1 MNKKLIIATLVAF
14 SAIGVASAEAP
25 LQVEGSV
32 SANAGSGDF
41 APYFMMANRGGTLT
55 QPKAVELRV
64 KALKDFDLSERFSYG
79 FGADLVGGYQSK
91 YTQYDQA
98 VNTPAVQ
105 GHHPNAIWL
114 QQLYGEVKYRGVYL
128 SVGMKERTS
137 PLMNDSLGVGDYT
150 QSNNARPLP
159 QVRAG
164 FVDFQNIPFT
174 NGWVQIQGEIAY
186 GYYMQDDWFEDHFN
200 YYNGF
205 INTGEYYNYK
215 RCYFRTKPSK
225 PFSVTVGMQMVT
237 EFGGTATSY
246 SYDSGEGKVKAKEDC
261 YDTTWKDFV
270 RAFFA
275 SEGGS
280 NPGDAS
286 YHYGN
291 TLGSWDFVA
300 RYRLKDK
307 SEILKIIQ
315 QYSELYDFEEII
327 PISVKNRINT
337 DQIMPVLERFAVEG
351 EHFFPDDIAT
361 DRTERFM
368 CSEIVRE
375 KILRVMQEEI
385 PHGVAVDVEKFKS
398 RMKGDTE
405 IIDISVVIIC
415 EKESHKGMIIGKGG
429 ERLKQIGTMA
439 REDMEDLLQ
448 AKVNLQ
454 CFVKV
459 KEDWRNRERVISDL
473 GMYDED

>member
-1 MNKKLIIATLVAF
+1 MTKNAFIAIT
-14 SAIGVASAEAP
+14 GR
-25 LQVEGSV
+25 
-32 SANAGSGDF
+32 ANAGKSSLTNLLVGEKISIVSEKPQTTRNRINGVLTKGDTQ
-41 APYFMMANRGGTLT
+41 YVFMDTPGMHK
-55 QPKAVELRV
+55 PKT
-64 KALKDFDLSERFSYG
+64 KLSEHMVKSIRQSVDDVDCAILM
-79 FGADLVGGYQSK
+79 ADVTKKISS
-91 YTQYDQA
+91 
-98 VNTPAVQ
+98 
-105 GHHPNAIWL
+105 I
-114 QQLYGEVKYRGVYL
+114 E
-128 SVGMKERTS
+128 
-137 PLMNDSLGVGDYT
+137 
-150 QSNNARPLP
+150 
-159 QVRAG
+159 
-164 FVDFQNIPFT
+164 
-174 NGWVQIQGEIAY
+174 
-186 GYYMQDDWFEDHFN
+186 QDLIRSFASH
-200 YYNGF
+200 
-205 INTGEYYNYK
+205 
-215 RCYFRTKPSK
+215 
-225 PFSVTVGMQMVT
+225 
-237 EFGGTATSY
+237 GTAVVLLLN
-246 SYDSGEGKVKAKEDC
+246 KVD
-261 YDTTWKDFV
+261 
-270 RAFFA
+270 
-275 SEGGS
+275 
-280 NPGDAS
+280 
-286 YHYGN
+286 
-291 TLGSWDFVA
+291 L
-300 RYRLKDK
+300 LKDK

-385 PHGVAVDVEKFKS
+385 PHGVAVDVEKFKT
-398 RMKGDTE
+398 RMKGETE

-473 GMYDED
+473 GMFDED

>member
-1 MNKKLIIATLVAF
+1 MTKNAFIAIT
-14 SAIGVASAEAP
+14 GR
-25 LQVEGSV
+25 
-32 SANAGSGDF
+32 ANAGKSSLTNLLVGEKISIVSEKPQTTRNRINGVLTKGDTQ
-41 APYFMMANRGGTLT
+41 YVFMDTPGMHK
-55 QPKAVELRV
+55 PKT
-64 KALKDFDLSERFSYG
+64 KLSEHMVKSIRQSVDDVDCAILMADVTKKISSIEQDLIRSFS
-79 FGADLVGGYQSK
+79 S
-91 YTQYDQA
+91 
-98 VNTPAVQ
+98 
-105 GHHPNAIWL
+105 H
-114 QQLYGEVKYRGVYL
+114 
-128 SVGMKERTS
+128 
-137 PLMNDSLGVGDYT
+137 
-150 QSNNARPLP
+150 
-159 QVRAG
+159 
-164 FVDFQNIPFT
+164 
-174 NGWVQIQGEIAY
+174 
-186 GYYMQDDWFEDHFN
+186 
-200 YYNGF
+200 
-205 INTGEYYNYK
+205 
-215 RCYFRTKPSK
+215 
-225 PFSVTVGMQMVT
+225 
-237 EFGGTATSY
+237 GTAVVLLLN
-246 SYDSGEGKVKAKEDC
+246 KVD
-261 YDTTWKDFV
+261 
-270 RAFFA
+270 
-275 SEGGS
+275 
-280 NPGDAS
+280 
-286 YHYGN
+286 
-291 TLGSWDFVA
+291 L
-300 RYRLKDK
+300 LKDK

-398 RMKGDTE
+398 RMKGDAE

-439 REDMEDLLQ
+439 RGDMEDLLQ

>member
-1 MNKKLIIATLVAF
+1 MTKNAFIAIT
-14 SAIGVASAEAP
+14 GR
-25 LQVEGSV
+25 
-32 SANAGSGDF
+32 ANAGKSS
-41 APYFMMANRGGTLT
+41 LT
-55 QPKAVELRV
+55 NL
-64 KALKDFDLSERFSYG
+64 
-79 FGADLVGGYQSK
+79 LVGEKISIVSEKPQTTRNRINGVLTK
-91 YTQYDQA
+91 GYTQYVFMD
-98 VNTPAVQ
+98 TPGMHKPKTKLSEHMVKSIRQ
-105 GHHPNAIWL
+105 SVDDVDCAI
-114 QQLYGEVKYRGVYL
+114 
-128 SVGMKERTS
+128 
-137 PLMNDSLGVGDYT
+137 LMADVTKKIS
-150 QSNNARPLP
+150 S
-159 QVRAG
+159 
-164 FVDFQNIPFT
+164 I
-174 NGWVQIQGEIAY
+174 E
-186 GYYMQDDWFEDHFN
+186 QDLIRSFASH
-200 YYNGF
+200 
-205 INTGEYYNYK
+205 
-215 RCYFRTKPSK
+215 
-225 PFSVTVGMQMVT
+225 
-237 EFGGTATSY
+237 GTAVVLLLN
-246 SYDSGEGKVKAKEDC
+246 KVD
-261 YDTTWKDFV
+261 
-270 RAFFA
+270 
-275 SEGGS
+275 
-280 NPGDAS
+280 
-286 YHYGN
+286 
-291 TLGSWDFVA
+291 L
-300 RYRLKDK
+300 LKDK

-439 REDMEDLLQ
+439 RGDMEDLLQ

>member
-1 MNKKLIIATLVAF
+1 MTKNAFIAIT
-14 SAIGVASAEAP
+14 GR
-25 LQVEGSV
+25 
-32 SANAGSGDF
+32 ANAGKSSLTNLLVGEKISIVSEKPQTTRNRINGVLTKGDTQ
-41 APYFMMANRGGTLT
+41 YVFMDTPGMHK
-55 QPKAVELRV
+55 PKT
-64 KALKDFDLSERFSYG
+64 KLSEHMVKSIRQSVDDVDCAILM
-79 FGADLVGGYQSK
+79 ADVTKKISS
-91 YTQYDQA
+91 
-98 VNTPAVQ
+98 
-105 GHHPNAIWL
+105 I
-114 QQLYGEVKYRGVYL
+114 E
-128 SVGMKERTS
+128 
-137 PLMNDSLGVGDYT
+137 
-150 QSNNARPLP
+150 
-159 QVRAG
+159 
-164 FVDFQNIPFT
+164 
-174 NGWVQIQGEIAY
+174 
-186 GYYMQDDWFEDHFN
+186 QDLIRSFASH
-200 YYNGF
+200 
-205 INTGEYYNYK
+205 
-215 RCYFRTKPSK
+215 
-225 PFSVTVGMQMVT
+225 
-237 EFGGTATSY
+237 GTAVVLLLN
-246 SYDSGEGKVKAKEDC
+246 KVD
-261 YDTTWKDFV
+261 
-270 RAFFA
+270 
-275 SEGGS
+275 
-280 NPGDAS
+280 
-286 YHYGN
+286 
-291 TLGSWDFVA
+291 L
-300 RYRLKDK
+300 LKDK

-361 DRTERFM
+361 DCTERFM

-439 REDMEDLLQ
+439 RGDMEDLLQ

>member
-1 MNKKLIIATLVAF
+1 MTKNAFIAIT
-14 SAIGVASAEAP
+14 GR
-25 LQVEGSV
+25 
-32 SANAGSGDF
+32 ANAGKSSLTNLLVGEKISIVSEKPQTTRNRINGVLTKGDTQ
-41 APYFMMANRGGTLT
+41 YVFMDTPGMHK
-55 QPKAVELRV
+55 PKT
-64 KALKDFDLSERFSYG
+64 KLSEHMVKSIRQSVDDVDCAILM
-79 FGADLVGGYQSK
+79 ADVTKKISS
-91 YTQYDQA
+91 
-98 VNTPAVQ
+98 
-105 GHHPNAIWL
+105 I
-114 QQLYGEVKYRGVYL
+114 E
-128 SVGMKERTS
+128 
-137 PLMNDSLGVGDYT
+137 
-150 QSNNARPLP
+150 
-159 QVRAG
+159 
-164 FVDFQNIPFT
+164 
-174 NGWVQIQGEIAY
+174 
-186 GYYMQDDWFEDHFN
+186 QDLIRSFASH
-200 YYNGF
+200 
-205 INTGEYYNYK
+205 
-215 RCYFRTKPSK
+215 
-225 PFSVTVGMQMVT
+225 
-237 EFGGTATSY
+237 GTAVVLLLN
-246 SYDSGEGKVKAKEDC
+246 KVD
-261 YDTTWKDFV
+261 
-270 RAFFA
+270 
-275 SEGGS
+275 
-280 NPGDAS
+280 
-286 YHYGN
+286 
-291 TLGSWDFVA
+291 L
-300 RYRLKDK
+300 LKDK

-385 PHGVAVDVEKFKS
+385 PHGVAVDVEKFKT

-439 REDMEDLLQ
+439 RGDMEDLLQ

>member
-1 MNKKLIIATLVAF
+1 MTKNAFIAIT
-14 SAIGVASAEAP
+14 GR
-25 LQVEGSV
+25 
-32 SANAGSGDF
+32 ANAGKSSLTNLLVGEKISIVSEKPQTTRNRINGVLTKGDTQ
-41 APYFMMANRGGTLT
+41 YVFMDTPGMHK
-55 QPKAVELRV
+55 PKT
-64 KALKDFDLSERFSYG
+64 KLSEHMVKSIRQSVDDVDCAILM
-79 FGADLVGGYQSK
+79 ADVTKKISS
-91 YTQYDQA
+91 
-98 VNTPAVQ
+98 
-105 GHHPNAIWL
+105 I
-114 QQLYGEVKYRGVYL
+114 E
-128 SVGMKERTS
+128 
-137 PLMNDSLGVGDYT
+137 
-150 QSNNARPLP
+150 
-159 QVRAG
+159 
-164 FVDFQNIPFT
+164 
-174 NGWVQIQGEIAY
+174 
-186 GYYMQDDWFEDHFN
+186 QDLIRSFASH
-200 YYNGF
+200 
-205 INTGEYYNYK
+205 
-215 RCYFRTKPSK
+215 
-225 PFSVTVGMQMVT
+225 
-237 EFGGTATSY
+237 GTAVVLLLN
-246 SYDSGEGKVKAKEDC
+246 KVD
-261 YDTTWKDFV
+261 
-270 RAFFA
+270 
-275 SEGGS
+275 
-280 NPGDAS
+280 
-286 YHYGN
+286 
-291 TLGSWDFVA
+291 L
-300 RYRLKDK
+300 LKDK

-439 REDMEDLLQ
+439 RGDMEDLLQ

-459 KEDWRNRERVISDL
+459 KEDWRNRERILNDFGFGDKVTKNSL
-473 GMYDED
+473 G

>member
-1 MNKKLIIATLVAF
+1 MHQA
-14 SAIGVASAEAP
+14 
-25 LQVEGSV
+25 Q
-32 SANAGSGDF
+32 
-41 APYFMMANRGGTLT
+41 
-55 QPKAVELRV
+55 
-64 KALKDFDLSERFSYG
+64 
-79 FGADLVGGYQSK
+79 
-91 YTQYDQA
+91 DQA
-98 VNTPAVQ
+98 FRA
-105 GHHPNAIWL
+105 H
-114 QQLYGEVKYRGVYL
+114 GEVHTA
-128 SVGMKERTS
+128 ERDDVDCAI
-137 PLMNDSLGVGDYT
+137 LMADVTKKIS
-150 QSNNARPLP
+150 S
-159 QVRAG
+159 
-164 FVDFQNIPFT
+164 I
-174 NGWVQIQGEIAY
+174 E
-186 GYYMQDDWFEDHFN
+186 QDLIRSFASH
-200 YYNGF
+200 
-205 INTGEYYNYK
+205 
-215 RCYFRTKPSK
+215 
-225 PFSVTVGMQMVT
+225 
-237 EFGGTATSY
+237 GTAVVLLLN
-246 SYDSGEGKVKAKEDC
+246 KVD
-261 YDTTWKDFV
+261 
-270 RAFFA
+270 
-275 SEGGS
+275 
-280 NPGDAS
+280 
-286 YHYGN
+286 
-291 TLGSWDFVA
+291 L
-300 RYRLKDK
+300 LKDK

-398 RMKGDTE
+398 RMKGDAE

>member
-1 MNKKLIIATLVAF
+1 MTKNAFIAIT
-14 SAIGVASAEAP
+14 GR
-25 LQVEGSV
+25 
-32 SANAGSGDF
+32 ANAGKSSLTNLLVGEKISIVSEKPQTTRNRINGVLTKGDTQ
-41 APYFMMANRGGTLT
+41 YVFMDTPGMHK
-55 QPKAVELRV
+55 PKT
-64 KALKDFDLSERFSYG
+64 KLSEHMVKSIRQSVDDVDCAILM
-79 FGADLVGGYQSK
+79 ADVTKKISS
-91 YTQYDQA
+91 
-98 VNTPAVQ
+98 
-105 GHHPNAIWL
+105 I
-114 QQLYGEVKYRGVYL
+114 E
-128 SVGMKERTS
+128 
-137 PLMNDSLGVGDYT
+137 
-150 QSNNARPLP
+150 
-159 QVRAG
+159 
-164 FVDFQNIPFT
+164 
-174 NGWVQIQGEIAY
+174 
-186 GYYMQDDWFEDHFN
+186 QDLIRSFASH
-200 YYNGF
+200 
-205 INTGEYYNYK
+205 
-215 RCYFRTKPSK
+215 
-225 PFSVTVGMQMVT
+225 
-237 EFGGTATSY
+237 GTAVVLLLN
-246 SYDSGEGKVKAKEDC
+246 KVD
-261 YDTTWKDFV
+261 
-270 RAFFA
+270 
-275 SEGGS
+275 
-280 NPGDAS
+280 
-286 YHYGN
+286 
-291 TLGSWDFVA
+291 L
-300 RYRLKDK
+300 LKDK

-439 REDMEDLLQ
+439 RGDMEDLLH

>member
-1 MNKKLIIATLVAF
+1 MTKNAFIAIT
-14 SAIGVASAEAP
+14 GR
-25 LQVEGSV
+25 
-32 SANAGSGDF
+32 ANAGKSSLTNLLVGEKISIVSEKPQTTRNRINGVLTKGDTQF
-41 APYFMMANRGGTLT
+41 VFMDTPGMHK
-55 QPKAVELRV
+55 PKT
-64 KALKDFDLSERFSYG
+64 KLSEHMVKSIRQSVDDVDCAILM
-79 FGADLVGGYQSK
+79 ADVTKKVSS
-91 YTQYDQA
+91 
-98 VNTPAVQ
+98 
-105 GHHPNAIWL
+105 I
-114 QQLYGEVKYRGVYL
+114 E
-128 SVGMKERTS
+128 
-137 PLMNDSLGVGDYT
+137 
-150 QSNNARPLP
+150 
-159 QVRAG
+159 
-164 FVDFQNIPFT
+164 
-174 NGWVQIQGEIAY
+174 
-186 GYYMQDDWFEDHFN
+186 QDLIRSFASH
-200 YYNGF
+200 
-205 INTGEYYNYK
+205 
-215 RCYFRTKPSK
+215 
-225 PFSVTVGMQMVT
+225 
-237 EFGGTATSY
+237 GTAVVLLLN
-246 SYDSGEGKVKAKEDC
+246 KVD
-261 YDTTWKDFV
+261 
-270 RAFFA
+270 
-275 SEGGS
+275 
-280 NPGDAS
+280 
-286 YHYGN
+286 
-291 TLGSWDFVA
+291 L
-300 RYRLKDK
+300 LKDK

-385 PHGVAVDVEKFKS
+385 PHGVAVDVEKFKT
-398 RMKGDTE
+398 RMKGETE

-429 ERLKQIGTMA
+429 EKLKQIATMA

>member
-1 MNKKLIIATLVAF
+1 MTKNAFIAIT
-14 SAIGVASAEAP
+14 GR
-25 LQVEGSV
+25 
-32 SANAGSGDF
+32 ANAGKSSLTNLLVGEKISIVSEKPQTTRNRINGVLTKGDTQ
-41 APYFMMANRGGTLT
+41 YVFMDTPGMHK
-55 QPKAVELRV
+55 PKT
-64 KALKDFDLSERFSYG
+64 KLSEHMVKSIRQSVDDVDCAILM
-79 FGADLVGGYQSK
+79 ADVTKKISS
-91 YTQYDQA
+91 
-98 VNTPAVQ
+98 
-105 GHHPNAIWL
+105 I
-114 QQLYGEVKYRGVYL
+114 E
-128 SVGMKERTS
+128 
-137 PLMNDSLGVGDYT
+137 
-150 QSNNARPLP
+150 
-159 QVRAG
+159 
-164 FVDFQNIPFT
+164 
-174 NGWVQIQGEIAY
+174 
-186 GYYMQDDWFEDHFN
+186 QDLIRSFASH
-200 YYNGF
+200 
-205 INTGEYYNYK
+205 
-215 RCYFRTKPSK
+215 
-225 PFSVTVGMQMVT
+225 
-237 EFGGTATSY
+237 GTAVVLLLN
-246 SYDSGEGKVKAKEDC
+246 KVD
-261 YDTTWKDFV
+261 
-270 RAFFA
+270 
-275 SEGGS
+275 
-280 NPGDAS
+280 
-286 YHYGN
+286 
-291 TLGSWDFVA
+291 L
-300 RYRLKDK
+300 LKDK

-439 REDMEDLLQ
+439 RGDMEDLLQ

-459 KEDWRNRERVISDL
+459 KEDWRNRERVISNL

>member
-1 MNKKLIIATLVAF
+1 MTKNAFIAIT
-14 SAIGVASAEAP
+14 GR
-25 LQVEGSV
+25 
-32 SANAGSGDF
+32 ANAGKSSLTNLLVGEKISIVSEKPQTTRNRINGVLTKGDTQ
-41 APYFMMANRGGTLT
+41 YVFMDMPGMHK
-55 QPKAVELRV
+55 PKT
-64 KALKDFDLSERFSYG
+64 KLSEHMVKSIRQSVDDVDCAILM
-79 FGADLVGGYQSK
+79 ADVTKKISS
-91 YTQYDQA
+91 
-98 VNTPAVQ
+98 
-105 GHHPNAIWL
+105 I
-114 QQLYGEVKYRGVYL
+114 E
-128 SVGMKERTS
+128 
-137 PLMNDSLGVGDYT
+137 
-150 QSNNARPLP
+150 
-159 QVRAG
+159 
-164 FVDFQNIPFT
+164 
-174 NGWVQIQGEIAY
+174 
-186 GYYMQDDWFEDHFN
+186 QDLIRSFASH
-200 YYNGF
+200 
-205 INTGEYYNYK
+205 
-215 RCYFRTKPSK
+215 
-225 PFSVTVGMQMVT
+225 
-237 EFGGTATSY
+237 GTAVVLLLN
-246 SYDSGEGKVKAKEDC
+246 KVD
-261 YDTTWKDFV
+261 
-270 RAFFA
+270 
-275 SEGGS
+275 
-280 NPGDAS
+280 
-286 YHYGN
+286 
-291 TLGSWDFVA
+291 L
-300 RYRLKDK
+300 LKDK

-439 REDMEDLLQ
+439 RGDMEDLLQ

-459 KEDWRNRERVISDL
+459 KEDWRNREGLIRSFGLTEI
-473 GMYDED
+473 

>member
-1 MNKKLIIATLVAF
+1 MTKNAFIAIT
-14 SAIGVASAEAP
+14 GR
-25 LQVEGSV
+25 
-32 SANAGSGDF
+32 ANAGKSSLTNLLVGEKISIVSEKPQTTRNRINGVLTKGDTQ
-41 APYFMMANRGGTLT
+41 YVFMDTPGMHK
-55 QPKAVELRV
+55 PKT
-64 KALKDFDLSERFSYG
+64 KLSEHMVKSIRQSVDDVDCAILM
-79 FGADLVGGYQSK
+79 ADVTKKISS
-91 YTQYDQA
+91 
-98 VNTPAVQ
+98 
-105 GHHPNAIWL
+105 I
-114 QQLYGEVKYRGVYL
+114 E
-128 SVGMKERTS
+128 
-137 PLMNDSLGVGDYT
+137 
-150 QSNNARPLP
+150 
-159 QVRAG
+159 
-164 FVDFQNIPFT
+164 
-174 NGWVQIQGEIAY
+174 
-186 GYYMQDDWFEDHFN
+186 QDLIRSFASH
-200 YYNGF
+200 
-205 INTGEYYNYK
+205 
-215 RCYFRTKPSK
+215 
-225 PFSVTVGMQMVT
+225 
-237 EFGGTATSY
+237 GTAVVLLLN
-246 SYDSGEGKVKAKEDC
+246 KVD
-261 YDTTWKDFV
+261 
-270 RAFFA
+270 
-275 SEGGS
+275 
-280 NPGDAS
+280 
-286 YHYGN
+286 
-291 TLGSWDFVA
+291 L
-300 RYRLKDK
+300 LKDK
-307 SEILKIIQ
+307 NEILKIIQ

-439 REDMEDLLQ
+439 RGDMEDLLQ

>member
-1 MNKKLIIATLVAF
+1 MTKNAFIAIT
-14 SAIGVASAEAP
+14 GR
-25 LQVEGSV
+25 
-32 SANAGSGDF
+32 ANAGKSSLTNLLVGEKISIVSEKPQTTRNRINGVLTKGDTQ
-41 APYFMMANRGGTLT
+41 YVFMDTPGMHK
-55 QPKAVELRV
+55 PKT
-64 KALKDFDLSERFSYG
+64 KLSEHMVKSIRQSVDDVDCAILM
-79 FGADLVGGYQSK
+79 ADVTKKISS
-91 YTQYDQA
+91 
-98 VNTPAVQ
+98 
-105 GHHPNAIWL
+105 I
-114 QQLYGEVKYRGVYL
+114 E
-128 SVGMKERTS
+128 
-137 PLMNDSLGVGDYT
+137 
-150 QSNNARPLP
+150 
-159 QVRAG
+159 
-164 FVDFQNIPFT
+164 
-174 NGWVQIQGEIAY
+174 
-186 GYYMQDDWFEDHFN
+186 QDLIRSFASH
-200 YYNGF
+200 
-205 INTGEYYNYK
+205 
-215 RCYFRTKPSK
+215 
-225 PFSVTVGMQMVT
+225 
-237 EFGGTATSY
+237 GTAVVLLLN
-246 SYDSGEGKVKAKEDC
+246 KVD
-261 YDTTWKDFV
+261 
-270 RAFFA
+270 
-275 SEGGS
+275 
-280 NPGDAS
+280 
-286 YHYGN
+286 
-291 TLGSWDFVA
+291 
-300 RYRLKDK
+300 RLKDK

-398 RMKGDTE
+398 RMKGDAE

-439 REDMEDLLQ
+439 RGDMEDLLQ